1 MKQILFNILF
11 TMLFVIAY
19 GYNNTTYNNIIE
31 CQSFSITSNIKLF
44 SITSTTLPI
53 IIFDN
58 CNNTSFY

>member
-1 MKQILFNILF
+1 
-11 TMLFVIAY
+11 MLFVITS

-53 IIFDN
+53 IVFDN
-58 CNNTSFY
+58 CNNTLVY